1 MSFDER
7 GKTEETKY
15 KHDLEVAFKVRIRRN
30 KLFGRWLAENHLGKT
45 GEEAEAYAKTVVMAD
60 FDGPGHEDVLEKV
73 RADLEASGAQL
84 SDHLLEKHF
93 EQCEAEAKEQVSK
106 E

>member
-1 MSFDER
+1 MSFEER
-7 GKTEETKY
+7 EKAEEAKY
-15 KHDLEVAFKVRIRRN
+15 KHELEMAFKVRIRRN
-30 KLFGRWLAENHLGKT
+30 KLFGQWLAENHLGKS
-45 GEEAEAYAKTVVMAD
+45 GEEVEAYAKTVVMAD
-60 FDGPGHEDVLEKV
+60 FDGPGHEDVLDKV

-93 EQCEAEAKEQVSK
+93 EQCEAEAKAQVSK